1 MQHIRIWDNFTRIY
15 HLSQLIML
23 ALLWYSAE
31 QANFELHFSVG
42 FCLIALW
49 ITRIIWGFTGSDT
62 SRFKHFIKSPISVL
76 KAWKS
81 NVPAK
86 QHVGHNPIG
95 GYMVMALLMSLGL
108 QLFSGLFSSDDVFSE
123 GPLYASVSD
132 SFSETMHAIH
142 QSNFDLLLILISLHA
157 LAGILH
163 LFRGDN
169 VIGAIISGKKQ
180 LMTQPEQLIFKST
193 LLPLTVWL
201 SLSYGIYTWGMAIAS
216 Y

>member
-1 MQHIRIWDNFTRIY
+1 
-15 HLSQLIML
+15 ML

-31 QANFELHFSVG
+31 QAEFELHFSVG

-49 ITRIIWGFTGSDT
+49 ITRIMWGFIGSDT
-62 SRFKHFIKSPISVL
+62 SRFKHFIQSPIMVL

-81 NVPAK
+81 NAIAK
-86 QHVGHNPIG
+86 QHIGHNPIG
-95 GYMVMALLMSLGL
+95 GYMVMALLVSLGL

-123 GPLYASVSD
+123 GPLYASASD
-132 SFSETMHAIH
+132 SFNETMHAIH

-169 VIGAIISGKKQ
+169 VIWAIISGKKR
-180 LMTQPEQLIFKST
+180 LAIQPERLTFKKM
-193 LLPLTVWL
+193 LLPLMVWL
-201 SLSYGIYTWGMAIAS
+201 LLSYGIYTWGMAIAS